1 MSFLDRIAEC
11 NRHDPARYTPFRV
24 DGRVVG
30 RVRCDRAG
38 ALAECSG
45 LAAAPGGCVAF
56 VPGLAGVWAR
66 TEAFNGAVRA
76 MAERGWCGP
85 WRGESYPVGARF
97 GEALCEVDR
106 SGAELFGVPAYGVHL
121 SGYVETGGGVSLWIA
136 RRSRSVRVCP
146 GQFDNLAAGG
156 QPAGLGS
163 AENLAKEAGIP
174 AALAARA
181 VRAGTVTYGLDS
193 AFGIRRG
200 VMFVFDLALP
210 EDFRPENRDGEVEEF
225 HLWPMETAMRRVAET
240 RDFKFDLALTLI
252 DFLLRRGAIPPD
264 RPDYAAVRAGLHCQF
279 GGWRGCAAQVATAS
293 SGPIIPVLMPRR

>member
-11 NRHDPARYTPFRV
+11 NRHDPARYAPFRI

-30 RVRCDRAG
+30 RVRRDRAE

-45 LAAAPGGCVAF
+45 LAAAPGGGVAF
-56 VPGLAGVWAR
+56 APGLAGARAR
-66 TEAFNGAVRA
+66 TGALDRAVRA
-76 MAERGWCGP
+76 MAERGQCGP

-121 SGYVETGGGVSLWIA
+121 NGCVAAGGGVSLWIA

-146 GQFDNLAAGG
+146 GQLDNMAAGG
-156 QPAGLGS
+156 QPAGLGI
-163 AENLAKEAGIP
+163 AENLAREAEEEAGIP

-181 VRAGTVTYGLDS
+181 VRAGTVTYGLDGE
-193 AFGIRRG
+193 FGFRRG

-210 EDFRPENRDGEVEEF
+210 ADFRPENRDGEVEEF

-240 RDFKFDLALTLI
+240 RDFKFDSALALI
-252 DFLLRRGAIPPD
+252 DFLLRRGAIAPD
-264 RPDYAAVRAGLHCQF
+264 RPDYAAIRAGL
-279 GGWRGCAAQVATAS
+279 RS
-293 SGPIIPVLMPRR
+293 